1 VCGATP
7 PAFDWRSGYPTLRMP
22 VFARN
27 TVATSQPLA
36 AQAGL
41 RMLAQGGNAIDAAIA
56 CAAALCVVEP
66 VSCGLGSDAFA
77 IVWDGMGLHGLNASG
92 YAPAAWD
99 RSYFQRR
106 HAGLI
111 PKRGWDA
118 VTVPGAVAGW
128 AALHKRFGSL
138 PFEALLQ
145 PAINLAE
152 SGHPLAVIV
161 QQKWANQINE
171 LRDQPGFAQTFMPFG
186 RAPHVGE
193 IWHFPAAGAT
203 LRRIAASAGRYL
215 YEGETA
221 AAPIAHAGA
230 YGGSLSAG
238 VCATSAWIGSGPSSS
253 DRDLTACTRFR
264 RTARASQRSWRSVSF
279 VNWERRATDSTD
291 STPTVSMPAIS
302 RSRR

>member
-1 VCGATP
+1 
-7 PAFDWRSGYPTLRMP
+7 
-22 VFARN
+22 
-27 TVATSQPLA
+27 
-36 AQAGL
+36 
-41 RMLAQGGNAIDAAIA
+41 
-56 CAAALCVVEP
+56 
-66 VSCGLGSDAFA
+66 
-77 IVWDGMGLHGLNASG
+77 
-92 YAPAAWD
+92 
-99 RSYFQRR
+99 
-106 HAGLI
+106 
-111 PKRGWDA
+111 
-118 VTVPGAVAGW
+118 VAGW

-145 PAINLAE
+145 PAIDLAE
-152 SGHPLAVIV
+152 SGHPHAVIV
-161 QQKWANQINE
+161 QQKWANQINK